1 MTDGDSIVRAGFGL
15 GRGCLLFP
23 STGANLE
30 RDREAPL
37 VYDYNNASGQI
48 AIYWARTSCE
58 RDWPARAAARSWSWI
73 HPVNDREVAC
83 RCARARVLD
92 DVSCMRGP

>member
-1 MTDGDSIVRAGFGL
+1 MTDGDSILRAGFGL

-37 VYDYNNASGQI
+37 VYNYNNASGQI
-48 AIYWARTSCE
+48 AIYGART
-58 RDWPARAAARSWSWI
+58 
-73 HPVNDREVAC
+73 
-83 RCARARVLD
+83 RARGTGPPGRPHGVG
-92 DVSCMRGP
+92 RGSTR